1 MLEFVEHL
9 FTYQFLNRALI
20 TSIIV
25 GIVCGTV
32 GSLIVLRGL
41 SLMGDAMSHAVLPGV
56 ALSFLF
62 GIPMFVGALITG
74 MIASIFI
81 GYITSSSK
89 TKPDAAIGIS
99 FTAFLA
105 SGIIIISLINTT
117 TDLYRI
123 LFGNLLAITNSAFLT
138 TIVIGSIVLILIII
152 FYRPLMISTFDPTF
166 SRMSGLN
173 TTLLHYFVMLL
184 LSLVTV
190 ASIQTVGIILVV
202 ALLITPASTAFLI
215 SKKLY
220 SMMIIASLISVISS
234 IVGLYYSYIY
244 NIPSGATIVLCTF
257 VIYIITL
264 FFTKFTN
271 RKKRGSLT

>member
-25 GIVCGTV
+25 GRVCGTV

-117 TDLYRI
+117 TDLYHI

>member
-117 TDLYRI
+117 TDLYHI
-123 LFGNLLAITNSAFLT
+123 LFGNLLAITNSAFLA

>member
-117 TDLYRI
+117 TDLYHI
-123 LFGNLLAITNSAFLT
+123 LFGNLLAITNSAFST

>member
-41 SLMGDAMSHAVLPGV
+41 SLMGDAMSHSVLPGV

-117 TDLYRI
+117 TDLYHI

>member
-117 TDLYRI
+117 TDLYHI

-220 SMMIIASLISVISS
+220 SIMIIASLISVISS

>member
-1 MLEFVEHL
+1 
-9 FTYQFLNRALI
+9 
-20 TSIIV
+20 
-25 GIVCGTV
+25 
-32 GSLIVLRGL
+32 
-41 SLMGDAMSHAVLPGV
+41 
-56 ALSFLF
+56 
-62 GIPMFVGALITG
+62 
-74 MIASIFI
+74 
-81 GYITSSSK
+81 
-89 TKPDAAIGIS
+89 
-99 FTAFLA
+99 
-105 SGIIIISLINTT
+105 
-117 TDLYRI
+117 
-123 LFGNLLAITNSAFLT
+123 
-138 TIVIGSIVLILIII
+138 
-152 FYRPLMISTFDPTF
+152 
-166 SRMSGLN
+166 
-173 TTLLHYFVMLL
+173 MLL

-244 NIPSGATIVLCTF
+244 NIPSVPTIVLCTF

>member
-117 TDLYRI
+117 TDLYHI

-234 IVGLYYSYIY
+234 VVGLYYSYIY

>member
-117 TDLYRI
+117 TDLYHI

-190 ASIQTVGIILVV
+190 VSIQTVGIILVV

>member
-117 TDLYRI
+117 TDLYHI
-123 LFGNLLAITNSAFLT
+123 LFGNLLAITNSVFLT

>member
-62 GIPMFVGALITG
+62 GIPMFIGALITG

-117 TDLYRI
+117 TDLYHI

-166 SRMSGLN
+166 SRISGLN

>member
-117 TDLYRI
+117 TDLYHI
-123 LFGNLLAITNSAFLT
+123 LFGNLLAITNSTFLT

>member
-81 GYITSSSK
+81 GYFTSSSK

-117 TDLYRI
+117 TDLYHI

>member
-62 GIPMFVGALITG
+62 GIPMFIGALITG

-117 TDLYRI
+117 TDLYHI

-257 VIYIITL
+257 IIYIITL

>member
-117 TDLYRI
+117 TDLYHI

-257 VIYIITL
+257 IIYIITL